1 LIARYSRSY
10 SPELERLFLRLYTF
24 PLRRVGTRKQIF
36 NLIYFH
42 RCLLKYIQ
50 IKQLLAKVEN
60 DNINTQFYADMD
72 RVNELTDRENELKS
86 KDNLTS
92 EEVKELES
100 IQIEYDLHANS
111 YTEGGE
117 TTLYY
122 LRLLYRG
129 RKYYKIG
136 VTLRDISSR
145 YTQQDQQYIEKVLY
159 EKKLTHANTIEQKIL
174 KDFHNHIFPL
184 AILSS
189 GHSEVFDYDILELD
203 E

>member
-1 LIARYSRSY
+1 MII
-10 SPELERLFLRLYTF
+10 SPE
-24 PLRRVGTRKQIF
+24 
-36 NLIYFH
+36 
-42 RCLLKYIQ
+42 
-50 IKQLLAKVEN
+50 
-60 DNINTQFYADMD
+60 NTQFYADMD

-100 IQIEYDLHANS
+100 IQIEYDLLYERMFPTNNS
-111 YTEGGE
+111 NILERYNPIEGGE